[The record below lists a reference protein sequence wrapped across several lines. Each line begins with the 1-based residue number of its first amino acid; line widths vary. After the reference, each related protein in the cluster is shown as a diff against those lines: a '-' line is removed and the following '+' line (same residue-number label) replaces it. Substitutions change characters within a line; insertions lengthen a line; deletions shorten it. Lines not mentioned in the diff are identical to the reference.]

1 MLIEVVHANTPD
13 QLSDVFSI
21 RERVFVEEQEVS
33 REDEYDQF
41 EDTSTHFLAMADGK
55 PAGTARW
62 RFTEKGI
69 KLERFAVD
77 KPYRGKGVGA
87 ALVQAVMD
95 NISQHPEA
103 KGRTLY
109 LHSQLKAMPLYAR
122 FGFKKKGEMFEECG
136 IQHFTMATAI
146 DQG

>member
-1 MLIEVVHANTPD
+1 MVVGTPD
-13 QLSDVFSI
+13 LLNEAFAI
-21 RERVFVEEQEVS
+21 RERVFVVEQEVA
-33 REDEYDQF
+33 REDEYDEF
-41 EDTSTHFLAMADGK
+41 EDSSVHFLARVNGS

-62 RFTEKGI
+62 RFTDKGV

-87 ALVQAVMD
+87 ALVEAVIE
-95 NISQHPEA
+95 NVHEHPEA
-103 KGRTLY
+103 SGKTLY

-136 IQHFTMATAI
+136 IQHFTMTTGI
-146 DQG
+146 E